1 MRRIFTERMIF
12 MLKYDEFKSRVI
24 EGIKDYIPDK
34 YRNYNVEVMRVN
46 KINESLD
53 AFCLVDKSRDVGSSP
68 VVYFEDMYSYY
79 RSCMNLDSTLK
90 WAGGIITEGLDMAG
104 KGSVSLGDIR
114 DNTVLVLVN
123 AEKNREMLKTV
134 PHVRFLDL
142 AFIFRW
148 IVSINDHSF
157 TGAIINS
164 ALNSFDLTTEE
175 LFELA
180 KKNTRRLLPPV
191 VRTLN
196 STLISAGASD
206 DMLNGCELPV
216 LVLSNRY
223 GVEGAAAIVFED
235 VLGEIRKF
243 FGDDFYI
250 MPTSVNE
257 VMLVPASLG
266 RAEVFRDMVREINRR
281 IVAEKDR
288 LSDNLYLYNG
298 EIRIV

>member
-1 MRRIFTERMIF
+1 
-12 MLKYDEFKSRVI
+12 MLKYDECKSRVI
-24 EGIKDYIPDK
+24 EGIKNYVPEK
-34 YRNYNVEVMRVN
+34 YRSYSVELMRVN

-68 VVYFEDMYSYY
+68 VVYFKDMYSYY
-79 RSCMNLDSTLK
+79 RSCMNMDSTLK
-90 WAGGIITEGLDMAG
+90 WAGGIITEGLDMVG
-104 KGSVSLGDIR
+104 KGSVSLNDIR
-114 DNTVLVLVN
+114 DNTVLVLIN
-123 AEKNREMLKTV
+123 AEKNRELLKTV

-148 IVSINDHSF
+148 IVSINEHSF

-164 ALNSFDLTTEE
+164 SLNNFDLTTEE

-180 KKNTRRLLPPV
+180 KKNTRRLLPPA

-196 STLISAGASD
+196 SALTSAGAPE
-206 DMLNGCELPV
+206 DMFNGCELPV

-243 FGDDFYI
+243 FGDNFYI
-250 MPTSVNE
+250 MPASVNE
-257 VMLVPASLG
+257 VMVVPVSLG
-266 RAEVFRDMVREINRR
+266 RAEVFRDMVREINRG
-281 IVAEKDR
+281 IVAERDR
-288 LSDNLYLYNG
+288 LNDSLYLYDG
-298 EIRIV
+298 EIRMI

>member
-1 MRRIFTERMIF
+1 

-24 EGIKDYIPDK
+24 EGIKNYVPEG
-34 YRNYNVEVMRVN
+34 YRGYSVEVMRVN

-53 AFCLVDKSRDVGSSP
+53 ALCLVDKSSDVGSSP
-68 VVYFEDMYSYY
+68 VIYFEDMYSHY
-79 RSCMNLDSTLK
+79 RSCMNMDSTLK
-90 WAGGIITEGLDMAG
+90 WVGGIITEGLDMAG
-104 KGSVSLGDIR
+104 KGSVSLNDIR
-114 DNTVLVLVN
+114 DNTVLVLIN
-123 AEKNREMLKTV
+123 AEKNRELLKTV

-164 ALNSFDLTTEE
+164 SLNNFDLTTEE

-180 KKNTRRLLPPV
+180 KKNTRRLLSPV

-196 STLISAGASD
+196 SALKSAGAPD
-206 DMLNGCELPV
+206 DMFNGCELPV

-235 VLGEIRKF
+235 VLREIRKF
-243 FGDDFYI
+243 FRDNFYI
-250 MPTSVNE
+250 MPASVNE

-266 RAEVFRDMVREINRR
+266 RAEVFRDMVQEINRK
-281 IVAEKDR
+281 IVAERDR
-288 LSDNLYLYNG
+288 LSDSLYLYDG
-298 EIRIV
+298 EIRMI

>member
-1 MRRIFTERMIF
+1 
-12 MLKYDEFKSRVI
+12 MLKYDECKSRVI
-24 EGIKDYIPDK
+24 EGIKNYVPEK
-34 YRNYNVEVMRVN
+34 YRSYSVELMRVN

-68 VVYFEDMYSYY
+68 VVYFKDMYSYY
-79 RSCMNLDSTLK
+79 RSCMNMDSTLK
-90 WAGGIITEGLDMAG
+90 WAGGIITEGLDMVG
-104 KGSVSLGDIR
+104 KGSVSLNDIR
-114 DNTVLVLVN
+114 DNTVLVLIN
-123 AEKNREMLKTV
+123 AEKNRELLKTV

-148 IVSINDHSF
+148 IVSINEHSF

-164 ALNSFDLTTEE
+164 SLNNFDLTTEE

-180 KKNTRRLLPPV
+180 KKNTRRLLPPA

-196 STLISAGASD
+196 SALTSAGAPE
-206 DMLNGCELPV
+206 DMFNGCELPV

-266 RAEVFRDMVREINRR
+266 RAEVFRDMVQEINRK
-281 IVAEKDR
+281 IVAERDR
-288 LSDNLYLYNG
+288 LSDSLYLYDG
-298 EIRIV
+298 EIRMI

>member
-1 MRRIFTERMIF
+1 
-12 MLKYDEFKSRVI
+12 MLKYDECKSRVI
-24 EGIKDYIPDK
+24 EGIKNYVPEK
-34 YRNYNVEVMRVN
+34 YRSYSVELMRVN

-68 VVYFEDMYSYY
+68 VVYFKDMYSYY
-79 RSCMNLDSTLK
+79 RSCMNMDSTLK
-90 WAGGIITEGLDMAG
+90 WAGGIITEGLDMVG
-104 KGSVSLGDIR
+104 KGSVSLNDIR
-114 DNTVLVLVN
+114 DNTVLVLIN
-123 AEKNREMLKTV
+123 AEKNRELLKTV

-148 IVSINDHSF
+148 IVSINEHSF

-164 ALNSFDLTTEE
+164 SLNNFDLTTEE

-180 KKNTRRLLPPV
+180 KKNTRRLLPPA

-196 STLISAGASD
+196 SALTSAGAPE
-206 DMLNGCELPV
+206 DMFNGCELPV

-243 FGDDFYI
+243 FGDNFYI
-250 MPTSVNE
+250 MPASVNE
-257 VMLVPASLG
+257 VMLVPVSLG
-266 RAEVFRDMVREINRR
+266 RAEVFRDMVREINRG
-281 IVAEKDR
+281 IVAERDR
-288 LSDNLYLYNG
+288 LNDSLYLYDG
-298 EIRIV
+298 EIRMI